1 MQRTFRTEHQAM
13 RAAAHA
19 AGALIVAG
27 IYLAFAATL
36 TLTPAAIVL
45 GMLTIAAVA
54 SVSLVVAT
62 PAQEA

>member
-1 MQRTFRTEHQAM
+1 M

-27 IYLAFAATL
+27 IYLAIAATL
-36 TLTPAAIVL
+36 TLAPSAILL

>member
-1 MQRTFRTEHQAM
+1 M

-19 AGALIVAG
+19 GGARIVAG
-27 IYLAFAATL
+27 IYLPIAATR

-45 GMLTIAAVA
+45 GMLTIAAVT